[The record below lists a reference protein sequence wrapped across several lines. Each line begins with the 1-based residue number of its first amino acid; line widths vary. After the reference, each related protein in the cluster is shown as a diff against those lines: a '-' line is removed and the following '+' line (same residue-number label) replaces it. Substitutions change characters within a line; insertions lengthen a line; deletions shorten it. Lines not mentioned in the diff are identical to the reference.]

1 MTDNYYW
8 SLRQKKYNNNPL
20 DWIFMNAVLTWE
32 CWVSQAIK
40 MQPSQQSWIFLKKK
54 KKKTSQKNLNW
65 TKMVLK
71 EKSKLFSFL
80 SSKHIY

>member
-54 KKKTSQKNLNW
+54 KKKNQPKKPELNKNG
-65 TKMVLK
+65 
-71 EKSKLFSFL
+71 SKRKKQTLFIF
-80 SSKHIY
+80 KF